1 MMNRFNKLY
10 NIILESI
17 ITQNKASRA
26 KLLAV
31 VPHNAKI
38 IKFLDSLNNNK
49 LADLLATFF
58 HYGQLEDI
66 KDYRIQQVKEVL
78 AKVSN
83 IDIQKENDL
92 ETFLQKYQ
100 KIIAKKELKDSVLDL
115 DKIPEFSQKKKYKKG
130 VVIYRV
136 EDSKA
141 GQAAVRKIVDAHW
154 GVDANPWCLITRKRG
169 QNAWAYW
176 KGYSAYPKHIAFQNG
191 KLLAFCANDQEWPA
205 WWDRQDDWSEYL
217 ILKDGTELE
226 TRAYKWS
233 SEQKRKMYIQNE
245 GLEYNQQTGR
255 YDAYGD
261 INIKNSDLI
270 NKQLPVPFGQ
280 VDGSFDDSEVT
291 EKVSIKNFPTYIN
304 DRNILEADWFGAY
317 FGPYNCYKE
326 RAKELETYF
335 KSLQQEYKKRHNKRR
350 R

>member
-1 MMNRFNKLY
+1 MKFNKLY

-17 ITQNKASRA
+17 INQNKASRA
-26 KLLAV
+26 KLLAA
-31 VPHNAKI
+31 VPRNAKI

-49 LADLLATFF
+49 LADLLAVFF

-66 KDYRIQQVKEVL
+66 DDYRIQQVKEVL

-83 IDIQKENDL
+83 IDIQKEKDL

-115 DKIPEFSQKKKYKKG
+115 DKIPEFSQKKEYPKG

-136 EDSKA
+136 QDSKK

-176 KGYSAYPKHIAFQNG
+176 KGYSYYPKHIAFQNG
-191 KLLAFCANDQEWPA
+191 KLIAFSANDQPQTV
-205 WWDRQDDWSEYL
+205 WWDRQDDWSDE
-217 ILKDGTELE
+217 LKLKNGEELE
-226 TRAYKWS
+226 TQNYKWTPK
-233 SEQKRKMYIQNE
+233 QKRDRYIQRE
-245 GLEYNQQTGR
+245 GLVYNLQTKR
-255 YDAYGD
+255 YDVYGD
-261 INIKNSDLI
+261 INVEDEDLI
-270 NKQLPVPFGQ
+270 HGQLPVPFGQ
-280 VDGSFDDSEVT
+280 VDGSFDDSEVS

-304 DRNILEADWFGAY
+304 DSDLLEADWFGAY

-326 RAKELETYF
+326 SKKELEAYF
-335 KSLQQEYKKRHNKRR
+335 KSLQKKYKERHKK
-350 R
+350 

>member
-1 MMNRFNKLY
+1 MQFNKLY

-17 ITQNKASRA
+17 ISQNKATRA
-26 KLLAV
+26 KLLSV
-31 VPHNAKI
+31 VPRNAKI
-38 IKFLDSLNNNK
+38 IKFLDGLNNNK

-66 KDYRIQQVKEVL
+66 KDDRIQQVKEIL
-78 AKVSN
+78 NKVPS
-83 IDIQKENDL
+83 IDIQRESDL

-100 KIIAKKELKDSVLDL
+100 KIIAKKELKDSVTDL

-154 GVDANPWCLITRKRG
+154 GVDANPWCLITRKKG

-176 KGYSAYPKHIAFQNG
+176 KGYSYYPKHIAFQNG
-191 KLLAFCANDQEWPA
+191 KLLAFCANDQDWPA
-205 WWDRQDDWSEYL
+205 WWDRQDDWSENL

-233 SEQKRKMYIQNE
+233 PEQKRKIYIQNK

-255 YDAYGD
+255 YDVYSD
-261 INIKNSDLI
+261 INVEDEDLI
-270 NKQLPVPFGQ
+270 DGQLPVPFGQ
-280 VDGSFDDSEVT
+280 VDGSFVDSFVS
-291 EKVSIKNFPTYIN
+291 EKISIKNFPTYIN
-304 DRNILEADWFGAY
+304 DSDLLNADWFGGY
-317 FGPYNCYKE
+317 FGPYKCYKE
-326 RAKELETYF
+326 SKKELEAYF
-335 KSLQQEYKKRHNKRR
+335 KSLQQKYKERHK
-350 R
+350 

>member
-1 MMNRFNKLY
+1 MKFNKLY
-10 NIILESI
+10 NLILQSI

-31 VPHNAKI
+31 VPHNTKI

-78 AKVSN
+78 AKVPS

-100 KIIAKKELKDSVLDL
+100 KTIAKKELKDSVLNL
-115 DKIPEFSQKKKYKKG
+115 DKIPELSQKKKYKKG

-136 EDSKA
+136 QDSKK

-154 GVDANPWCLITRKRG
+154 GVDANPWCIITRKRG

-176 KGYSAYPKHIAFQNG
+176 KGYNAYPKHIAFQNG
-191 KLLAFCANDQEWPA
+191 KLLAFCANDQKWTA
-205 WWDRQDDWSEYL
+205 WWNRQDDWSENL

-226 TRAYKWS
+226 TQAYKWS
-233 SEQKRKMYIQNE
+233 SEQKRKMYIQRND
-245 GLEYNQQTGR
+245 LVYNQQTGR
-255 YDAYGD
+255 YDVYGD
-261 INIKNSDLI
+261 LNIEDEDLI
-270 NKQLPVPFGQ
+270 DDSLPVPFGQ
-280 VDGSFDDSEVT
+280 VDGSFDDNST
-291 EKVSIKNFPTYIN
+291 AEKVSIKNFPTYIN
-304 DRNILEADWFGAY
+304 DSDLLEADWFGAY
-317 FGPYNCYKE
+317 FGPYDCYKE
-326 RAKELETYF
+326 SKKELEAYF
-335 KSLQQEYKKRHNKRR
+335 KSLQKKYKERHKK
-350 R
+350 